1 MEQTDIMMLVIF
13 SVLAVIGLLIV
24 ALQKKGVIYSRII
37 QTSHSFD
44 FVSGGKI
51 TFLMVLLGAAIF
63 CKYSIL
69 LTVLYVIVFAGIYAL
84 IKLV

>member
-1 MEQTDIMMLVIF
+1 MEQTDIIMLVIF

-24 ALQKKGVIYSRII
+24 ALQKKGVIHSRII
-37 QTSHSFD
+37 QTSDSFELI
-44 FVSGGKI
+44 SGGKA
-51 TFLMVLLGAAIF
+51 TFFMALLGASVL

-69 LTVLYVIVFAGIYAL
+69 LTVLYVIVFAGIYAV

>member
-1 MEQTDIMMLVIF
+1 MEQTDIIMLVIF
-13 SVLAVIGLLIV
+13 SVLAIIGLLIV
-24 ALQKKGVIYSRII
+24 ALQKKGVIHSRII
-37 QTSHSFD
+37 QTSDSFELI
-44 FVSGGKI
+44 SGGKS
-51 TFLMVLLGAAIF
+51 TFFMALLGASVL